1 MSHEYC
7 VEGSI
12 IILPIL
18 IPEQAFIKHKLAIAK
33 VIVIFNFQISNS
45 ALAPKRK
52 FYFLDLC
59 KILHIKRGYH
69 HLYFSNSRDLII
81 TEKDKLINSGSVTL
95 D

>member
-1 MSHEYC
+1 MFNWETRVSHEYC

-33 VIVIFNFQISNS
+33 VIVIFVFQISNS

-59 KILHIKRGYH
+59 KILHIKEGTTICI
-69 HLYFSNSRDLII
+69 FQ
-81 TEKDKLINSGSVTL
+81 TL
-95 D
+95 EI